1 MNQKVGNAW
10 EQVSL
15 RAKLT
20 TLSVAL
26 IGLLLVVSSLGTIS
40 LLKTYLQSNADNLL
54 VSTAEAL
61 RDEDPRDVDLV
72 VPVPDDLF
80 LAMYNSGAPADL
92 STWSS
97 GQREANPSK
106 MWRLWARDCAK
117 QSRNATMFVQR
128 TVDFKTQPQT
138 YFDTYSALPRVR
150 LDCAFMPDEA
160 RP

>member
-1 MNQKVGNAW
+1 MHDHLVF
-10 EQVSL
+10 QVFD
-15 RAKLT
+15 
-20 TLSVAL
+20 
-26 IGLLLVVSSLGTIS
+26 
-40 LLKTYLQSNADNLL
+40 ADNLCTGPVTRVIDAERVAQL
-54 VSTAEAL
+54 VFEHRGGDGVELACTQPNDAVV
-61 RDEDPRDVDLV
+61 DEDPRDVDLV

-150 LDCAFMPDEA
+150 LDCAFVPDEA

>member
-1 MNQKVGNAW
+1 MSGDAQRNAAKIP
-10 EQVSL
+10 EGLPHNCFTL
-15 RAKLT
+15 RAHVYASGISARYFGLPVY
-20 TLSVAL
+20 LVGGAL
-26 IGLLLVVSSLGTIS
+26 H
-40 LLKTYLQSNADNLL
+40 D
-54 VSTAEAL
+54 
-61 RDEDPRDVDLV
+61 DDPRDIDLV

-80 LAMYNSGAPADL
+80 RAMYNNGAAADL

-150 LDCAFMPDEA
+150 LDCAFVPKEA
-160 RP
+160 RS